1 MVKALLEKGAQIDAR
16 TKDNYTP
23 LHVAVE
29 NCKYL
34 VVQMLLGY
42 GADVQIRGGKVIFI
56 EYYFKRF
63 ILMKFIGILAKRN
76 ANNDCS

>member
-56 EYYFKRF
+56 EYYFKKIYF
-63 ILMKFIGILAKRN
+63 DEIHWDFSEKKRQ
-76 ANNDCS
+76 

>member
-1 MVKALLEKGAQIDAR
+1 MHSACKKGHVAVVKALLEKGAHIDAR

-42 GADVQIRGGKVIFI
+42 GAAVQIRGGKVIYLVKSF
-56 EYYFKRF
+56 
-63 ILMKFIGILAKRN
+63 
-76 ANNDCS
+76 

>member
-1 MVKALLEKGAQIDAR
+1 MLELKYCKKKKFQSSNLNSFI
-16 TKDNYTP
+16 KDNYTP

-42 GADVQIRGGKVIFI
+42 GADVQIRGGKAKETPLHIAAKIKGTRCQIFDI
-56 EYYFKRF
+56 KK
-63 ILMKFIGILAKRN
+63 I
-76 ANNDCS
+76 

>member
-1 MVKALLEKGAQIDAR
+1 MHELRSAYVKSFIRVIFKSNFL
-16 TKDNYTP
+16 KDNYTP

-42 GADVQIRGGKVIFI
+42 GADVQIRGGKV
-56 EYYFKRF
+56 
-63 ILMKFIGILAKRN
+63 
-76 ANNDCS
+76 